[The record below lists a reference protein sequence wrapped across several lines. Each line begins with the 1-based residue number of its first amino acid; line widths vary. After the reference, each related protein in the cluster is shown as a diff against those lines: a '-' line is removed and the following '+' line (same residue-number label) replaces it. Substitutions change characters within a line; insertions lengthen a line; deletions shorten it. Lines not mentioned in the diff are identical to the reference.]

1 MANDD
6 QTHESL
12 GGETDQER
20 RDSGLPGGGVGRR
33 DEVGRTGVYKL
44 SESEGASGDAPLVS
58 EGAFGQGERGEEGY
72 NDSGDSGLPLEEQSP
87 EEQMGI

>member
-1 MANDD
+1 M
-6 QTHESL
+6 
-12 GGETDQER
+12 R
-20 RDSGLPGGGVGRR
+20 R
-33 DEVGRTGVYKL
+33 RTGYAWSQQQGSTDL
-44 SESEGASGDAPLVS
+44 ASRCSESEGASGDAPLVS